1 LKNRVSQAFFA
12 FTVLSSQALVGAHAF
27 TLGDLHGVAVIGR
40 ALDVSV
46 LVHTGEGEEANAAC
60 MRAEVFYAD
69 MPQATPRVTVAP
81 GRERGVQWQVRI
93 ESAANVDEPV
103 VSVVLHATCGSSTQ
117 RRYVLL
123 ADFPVVPDAALA
135 ASVPLASTVPV
146 VQLPADGSSASGSA
160 IPSVS
165 ATAKSSS
172 ATTKPASAK
181 AKRGKKA
188 APAAE
193 VGPKA
198 ATKAKR
204 PAAAV
209 PSVPGKSVLKLD
221 PLDVLSDKVAATDAF
236 MDFSPAD
243 DALRYSSQLTALES
257 ELKALRVQSASNE
270 KLMLELRAKLQQAE
284 QNQTPAGVLY
294 ALVAALLASLLSLLW
309 LWRTRQTQKQAA
321 APETSS
327 AWWNPPVPA
336 PDSVMAAEHQ
346 VTQPFEL
353 APVEAV
359 PVPVVLPGGAKV
371 SPVVPQKVPAALA
384 MPDTSGLDVDLD
396 LALSEPMPLD
406 EGVDTTTANVPFGSG
421 SIRHISLDSILDVRQ
436 QAEFF
441 VSLGQTDQ
449 ALVILKKQIAEATE
463 PNPLL
468 YLDLISLYH
477 SLGMKADFREQ
488 RDVFHRLFNGVVP
501 DFPAYNLP
509 GRDLES
515 YSEVVSVLTRLW
527 PRMDALAFL
536 SACIFHDEQ
545 RVSRQT
551 YDLTAFRD
559 LLMLHA
565 LADVVVDHSSPP
577 YQNTL
582 PLEFDDDGVAH
593 YIEETN
599 LPIVTRS
606 LDLDF
611 SAGETPAEVSTAP
624 DLDLSHPQLTPTKK
638 P

>member
-1 LKNRVSQAFFA
+1 
-12 FTVLSSQALVGAHAF
+12 
-27 TLGDLHGVAVIGR
+27 
-40 ALDVSV
+40 
-46 LVHTGEGEEANAAC
+46 
-60 MRAEVFYAD
+60 
-69 MPQATPRVTVAP
+69 
-81 GRERGVQWQVRI
+81 
-93 ESAANVDEPV
+93 
-103 VSVVLHATCGSSTQ
+103 
-117 RRYVLL
+117 LL
-123 ADFPVVPDAALA
+123 AC
-135 ASVPLASTVPV
+135 
-146 VQLPADGSSASGSA
+146 
-160 IPSVS
+160 
-165 ATAKSSS
+165 
-172 ATTKPASAK
+172 
-181 AKRGKKA
+181 
-188 APAAE
+188 
-193 VGPKA
+193 
-198 ATKAKR
+198 
-204 PAAAV
+204 
-209 PSVPGKSVLKLD
+209 
-221 PLDVLSDKVAATDAF
+221 
-236 MDFSPAD
+236 
-243 DALRYSSQLTALES
+243 
-257 ELKALRVQSASNE
+257 
-270 KLMLELRAKLQQAE
+270 
-284 QNQTPAGVLY
+284 
-294 ALVAALLASLLSLLW
+294 LLSLLW
-309 LWRTRQTQKQAA
+309 LWRTRQAEKQAA
-321 APETSS
+321 AAETSS
-327 AWWNPPVPA
+327 AWWNPPVQA
-336 PDSVMAAEHQ
+336 PDSAVAAEHQ

-353 APVEAV
+353 APAQAAPA
-359 PVPVVLPGGAKV
+359 PVPVVLPGGATAT
-371 SPVVPQKVPAALA
+371 PVVPQKVPAALA

-396 LALSEPMPLD
+396 LDLAISGPMPLE

-509 GRDLES
+509 SRDLES
-515 YSEVVSVLTRLW
+515 YPEVVSVLTRLW

-536 SACIFHDEQ
+536 SACIFHDEH

-565 LADVVVDHSSPP
+565 LADVVVDHSSPA

-582 PLEFDDDGVAH
+582 PLEFDEDGVAH

-611 SAGETPAEVSTAP
+611 SAGDTQAEGSMAP
-624 DLDLSHPQLTPTKK
+624 DLDLSNPHFTPTKK

>member
-1 LKNRVSQAFFA
+1 
-12 FTVLSSQALVGAHAF
+12 VGAHAF
-27 TLGDLHGVAVIGR
+27 TLGDLHGAAVIGR
-40 ALDVSV
+40 TLDVSV
-46 LVHTGEGEEANAAC
+46 LVHTGVGEEANAAC

-81 GRERGVQWQVRI
+81 GREGSEQWLVRI
-93 ESAANVDEPV
+93 ESAVNVDEPV
-103 VSVVLHATCGSSTQ
+103 VTVVLRATCGSTTQ
-117 RRYVLL
+117 RQYVLL
-123 ADFPVVPDAALA
+123 ADFPVVPDAASM
-135 ASVPLASTVPV
+135 ASVPLAPKVPV
-146 VQLPADGSSASGSA
+146 VQVPAD
-160 IPSVS
+160 VS
-165 ATAKSSS
+165 
-172 ATTKPASAK
+172 PASASN
-181 AKRGKKA
+181 R
-188 APAAE
+188 PAASAS
-193 VGPKA
+193 VRSTTSPNKPVSVKA
-198 ATKAKR
+198 RVRKNGASADQGNPAPLKASTNAKR

-209 PSVPGKSVLKLD
+209 PRASGQSVLKLD
-221 PLDVLSDKVAATDAF
+221 PLDVLSDKVGASNSS
-236 MDFSPAD
+236 MDFSPAQ
-243 DALRYSSQLTALES
+243 DALRYSRQIDSLEN

-270 KLMLELRAKLQQAE
+270 KLMLELRTKLQQAE
-284 QNQTPAGVLY
+284 QSQLPAGLLY
-294 ALVAALLASLLSLLW
+294 ALVAALLVSLLFLLW
-309 LWRTRQTQKQAA
+309 LWRTRQADKQVA
-321 APETSS
+321 APETTS
-327 AWWNPPVPA
+327 AWWNPPGQA
-336 PDSVMAAEHQ
+336 PDGVIAAEHQ
-346 VTQPFEL
+346 VTQPFEFAPAP
-353 APVEAV
+353 APVS
-359 PVPVVLPGGAKV
+359 VVLPGGAKAT
-371 SPVVPQKVPAALA
+371 PMVPQKVPTALP

-396 LALSEPMPLD
+396 LAFSAPMPLD
-406 EGVDTTTANVPFGSG
+406 QGVDNSTANVPFGTN

-449 ALVILKKQIAEATE
+449 ALVILKKQIAETTE

-488 RDVFHRLFNGVVP
+488 REAFHRLFNGVVP

-515 YSEVVSVLTRLW
+515 YPEVVSVLIRLW

-536 SACIFHDEQ
+536 SACIFHDEH

-565 LADVVVDHSSPP
+565 LADVVVDHSSPA

-582 PLEFDDDGVAH
+582 PLEFDEDGVAH
-593 YIEETN
+593 FIEETN

-611 SAGETPAEVSTAP
+611 SAIDPPAEGGVAP
-624 DLDLSHPQLTPTKK
+624 DFDLSHPHVAPAKK
-638 P
+638 PQ